1 MMSSVCTLRLKRR
14 RAFSKDSPSCNRT
27 SAKLKHPQTYPVGQS
42 QLLQSWSHKSSRIS
56 NARIKS
62 ETAIHPLRCP
72 FWAGNGPERPF
83 PHNIDFLRHFLPL
96 LRQVYT
102 NVRDSHA

>member
-56 NARIKS
+56 NARIKKGDGYPS
-62 ETAIHPLRCP
+62 PEMPILGRKCP
-72 FWAGNGPERPF
+72 GKTVPDT
-83 PHNIDFLRHFLPL
+83 IHFLTLFYRSSSTFKRLP
-96 LRQVYT
+96 
-102 NVRDSHA
+102 